1 MAPDTPS
8 EGLAVTQQ
16 QEHLQNDAPAVQSS
30 YLSATPLDKWWLLE
44 VSALLFSA
52 GLLVAIA
59 TILGHYDK
67 QPQPDWPSI
76 SLNTVVSWL
85 GTISRLL
92 VLVPVTRSLGQLKW
106 TSFAVKRRNLADIQ
120 LLDAASRGFA
130 GSARL
135 LCSKL
140 GWCV

>member
-92 VLVPVTRSLGQLKW
+92 GQLKW